1 MDPSSDP
8 PLPAHSEVHPTL
20 REPANRVDPRAK
32 TLWRIGPLVLGALG
46 VVAAV
51 VVAVVVD
58 EARWAAVLGAIL
70 IAVLAVVYTAV
81 VPVWRYRFHR
91 WEVSDDAV
99 YSQSGWFVR
108 HRVIIP
114 IARIQVVDTEAGPF
128 EQFLGLATLTVTTAS
143 SAGTIHIAGLDAEVA
158 RTTAADLTIRTQA
171 FTDDAT

>member
-1 MDPSSDP
+1 MAPSSDP
-8 PLPAHSEVHPTL
+8 PVPVHPTL
-20 REPANRVDPRAK
+20 RDPVNSVDPRAK
-32 TLWRIGPLVLGALG
+32 TLWRIGPLVLGVLG
-46 VVAAV
+46 LVAGI

-58 EARWAAVLGAIL
+58 QARW
-70 IAVLAVVYTAV
+70 IAVLAAVTVIVVTAAWATV
-81 VPVWRYRFHR
+81 VPQWRYRFHR

-114 IARIQVVDTEAGPF
+114 IARIQVVDTEAGPI

>member
-1 MDPSSDP
+1 MDPSSDSR
-8 PLPAHSEVHPTL
+8 LPTRADVHPTL

-32 TLWRIGPLVLGALG
+32 TLWRIGPLVLGVFG

-51 VVAVVVD
+51 VVAVVVG
-58 EARWAAVLGAIL
+58 EGRWIAALAAAV
-70 IAVLAVVYTAV
+70 IAVLTAAYTAV
-81 VPVWRYRFHR
+81 VPQWRYRFHR

-114 IARIQVVDTEAGPF
+114 IARIQVVDTEAGPI

-143 SAGTIHIAGLDAEVA
+143 SAGTIHIAGLEAGVA
-158 RTTAADLTIRTQA
+158 RAIAADLTIRTQA

>member
-8 PLPAHSEVHPTL
+8 QSPPHSGVHPTL
-20 REPANRVDPRAK
+20 REPINRVDPRAK
-32 TLWRIGPLVLGALG
+32 TLWRVGPLVLGVLG
-46 VVAAV
+46 VAAAV

-58 EARWAAVLGAIL
+58 QARW
-70 IAVLAVVYTAV
+70 IAVLAAVAVVVVTVAWVAV
-81 VPVWRYRFHR
+81 VPQWRYRFHR

-114 IARIQVVDTEAGPF
+114 IARIQVVDTEAGPI

>member
-1 MDPSSDP
+1 MDLSPDP
-8 PLPAHSEVHPTL
+8 QLPAHAEVHPTL

-32 TLWRIGPLVLGALG
+32 TLWRIGPLVLGVLG
-46 VVAAV
+46 VAAAV
-51 VVAVVVD
+51 VVAVAVG
-58 EARWAAVLGAIL
+58 EARWIAALAAVV
-70 IAVLAVVYTAV
+70 IAVLAAVYAAV
-81 VPVWRYRFHR
+81 VPQWRYRFHR

-114 IARIQVVDTEAGPF
+114 IARIQVVDTEAGPI

-158 RTTAADLTIRTQA
+158 RATAADLTIRTQA